1 MPEQKIIVN
10 AGGFDFEF
18 KKDEIAKF
26 EIVNNKKENFSFLYE
41 NQNIK
46 GNIISAD
53 NKKYTI
59 EIDGERFPV
68 QIKNE
73 LDQVLDQMGLNKPKT
88 NKINAIKAP
97 MPGLVIEICV
107 NEGQE
112 IVENDKVLILEA
124 MKMENVIK
132 IPHEAVVK
140 KILVKTGQAVEKG
153 QTLIELA

>member
-1 MPEQKIIVN
+1 M
-10 AGGFDFEF
+10 
-18 KKDEIAKF
+18 
-26 EIVNNKKENFSFLYE
+26 
-41 NQNIK
+41 
-46 GNIISAD
+46 
-53 NKKYTI
+53 
-59 EIDGERFPV
+59 
-68 QIKNE
+68 
-73 LDQVLDQMGLNKPKT
+73 DQVLDQMGLNKPKT

-140 KILVKTGQAVEKG
+140 KFS
-153 QTLIELA
+153 

>member
-1 MPEQKIIVN
+1 MLL
-10 AGGFDFEF
+10 
-18 KKDEIAKF
+18 
-26 EIVNNKKENFSFLYE
+26 NN
-41 NQNIK
+41 Q
-46 GNIISAD
+46 
-53 NKKYTI
+53 
-59 EIDGERFPV
+59 
-68 QIKNE
+68 
-73 LDQVLDQMGLNKPKT
+73 NKPKT
-88 NKINAIKAP
+88 NKINAIKP
-97 MPGLVIEICV
+97 TMPGLVIEICV

>member
-18 KKDEIAKF
+18 EKDKIAKF
-26 EIVNNKKENFSFLYE
+26 EIVNNKDENFSFLYE

-53 NKKYTI
+53 NKKYII
-59 EIDGERFPV
+59 ELDGERFPV

-88 NKINAIKAP
+88 TKINAIKAP

-107 NEGQE
+107 TEGQE
-112 IVENDKVLILEA
+112 IIENDKVLILEA